1 MRLCVHLL
9 HHNACTSN
17 WLQATVCAHSG
28 LIQWQLVL
36 PCYGYMYLD
45 SGMPPPKSLTLIRV
59 SFKLFNVIYDAA
71 CADAE
76 EGLSVEVH
84 ALSNDGLHVA
94 NQPPHCTAACMMRC
108 TCMAVLNGLLDVSAQ
123 CS

>member
-1 MRLCVHLL
+1 
-9 HHNACTSN
+9 
-17 WLQATVCAHSG
+17 
-28 LIQWQLVL
+28 
-36 PCYGYMYLD
+36 
-45 SGMPPPKSLTLIRV
+45 
-59 SFKLFNVIYDAA
+59 
-71 CADAE
+71 
-76 EGLSVEVH
+76 VEVH